1 MLKVKQAHAAGT
13 SRNGKREVSRDMQTV
28 FIFPSEGKN
37 RNSKSPV
44 GVCSSSQN
52 QVPGKYQQSMEL
64 EH

>member
-1 MLKVKQAHAAGT
+1 
-13 SRNGKREVSRDMQTV
+13 VSRDMQTV